1 MGRVQL
7 CFALGAMG
15 KDGDMLKDGDIHS
28 SGRRRVRQDKDRDG
42 DFRKGKES
50 EIIVIVTLHP
60 ALTNAHSHFNIHLK
74 EKSHESSSLIY
85 PIQFPKLQTQNKNRN
100 RSIPSRSIPSRRNSN
115 RKKKLVSRFSFN
127 RRLAL

>member
-15 KDGDMLKDGDIHS
+15 KDGDIHS

-42 DFRKGKES
+42 DFIKGKES

-100 RSIPSRSIPSRRNSN
+100 RNRSIPSRSIPSRRNSN